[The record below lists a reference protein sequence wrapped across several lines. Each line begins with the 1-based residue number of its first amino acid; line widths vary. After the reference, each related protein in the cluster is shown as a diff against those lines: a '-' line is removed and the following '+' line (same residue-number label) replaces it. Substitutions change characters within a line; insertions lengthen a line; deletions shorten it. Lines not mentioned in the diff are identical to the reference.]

1 LKPQQDQLLISVL
14 HAILPQLKER
24 EVQAIKEKE
33 KRLKEKEIQQQESLV
48 TEGTTL
54 EACLVTEDVA
64 LEACLIAKGI
74 TMDDNLVAKESTD
87 DSTLLE
93 QLDECNSSMEKT
105 NTVSLCFDS
114 KEQHIIDE
122 CAFERAFLQLFGE
135 EFSTVKRIFSQNM
148 DQLEEQL
155 TKEKIYKNDSKT
167 TLTALMTPFQMFFH
181 LEWPMNTTFK
191 SRDDFQKYM
200 GYYTHIFKETMIR
213 DITVIEKYLI
223 EVILHEHEIQKRL
236 ELQSNDVKINPVQAL
251 EASFVVTK
259 SSGTMLENS
268 SLETTFTRLESEHTS
283 FVKES
288 SSSEGNDADD
298 DIDPSYDS
306 DTVTVVPH
314 SNNDTFENVFAHGI
328 QNHEQP
334 KSIPDTYVVNENNNN
349 IIYDIPN
356 MDPDRDKKEHDYVA
370 YEQKHA
376 LFSSLINNL
385 KCDVEKCNKIKLLN
399 DEISNLKS
407 QACEKDKKFTKE
419 NEKYDELQKVGPTDQ
434 TLRMLLPKEDNVNTR
449 KQGLGFENQNDDVNP
464 ILLNKAKELAPCLYN
479 IDEMG
484 KDLLSNHKISSEE
497 ELKCEA
503 EKRLKVKQ
511 RKSSLSY
518 HGFVYGETQF
528 NEPPKVPLE
537 RRDVNLKKHLEQAQL
552 SNYDPNLWKSLP
564 MKCFCYV
571 KHAMLKSEKEI
582 VSKQNPLREAVFINS
597 NVDLQL
603 NCFEKGLV
611 KEMKDDFKYV
621 TSLEEEFDEKCLIL
635 DIQTDFFKTQFE
647 SGHIRVT

>member
-1 LKPQQDQLLISVL
+1 
-14 HAILPQLKER
+14 
-24 EVQAIKEKE
+24 
-33 KRLKEKEIQQQESLV
+33 
-48 TEGTTL
+48 
-54 EACLVTEDVA
+54 
-64 LEACLIAKGI
+64 
-74 TMDDNLVAKESTD
+74 MDK
-87 DSTLLE
+87 
-93 QLDECNSSMEKT
+93 
-105 NTVSLCFDS
+105 
-114 KEQHIIDE
+114 
-122 CAFERAFLQLFGE
+122 
-135 EFSTVKRIFSQNM
+135 
-148 DQLEEQL
+148 LEEQL
-155 TKEKIYKNDSKT
+155 TKEKLHENDSKT
-167 TLTALMTPFQMFFH
+167 ALTALMTPFQMFFH

-251 EASFVVTK
+251 EASLVVTK
-259 SSGTMLENS
+259 SSGTMSENS
-268 SLETTFTRLESEHTS
+268 SSDTTFTRLESEHTS
-283 FVKES
+283 FDKES
-288 SSSEGNDADD
+288 SSSEGNDADA

-306 DTVTVVPH
+306 DIVTVVPH

-334 KSIPDTYVVNENNNN
+334 ESIPDTYV
-349 IIYDIPN
+349 
-356 MDPDRDKKEHDYVA
+356 
-370 YEQKHA
+370 
-376 LFSSLINNL
+376 
-385 KCDVEKCNKIKLLN
+385 
-399 DEISNLKS
+399 
-407 QACEKDKKFTKE
+407 E
-419 NEKYDELQKVGPTDQ
+419 NELEKKNQDFLKQINDLDNRLQKVGPTDQ

-511 RKSSLSY
+511 IKSPLSY
-518 HGFVYGETQF
+518 HGFVYGETYF
-528 NEPPKVPLE
+528 KEPTKVPLK

-552 SNYDPNLWKSLP
+552 SNYDPTLWKSLP

-597 NVDLQL
+597 SIEDNVKMIARNRLSEEFKPFVKDVDLQL

-621 TSLEEEFDEKCLIL
+621 HVS
-635 DIQTDFFKTQFE
+635 
-647 SGHIRVT
+647 